1 MKIIY
6 IDFTSGDIYDAK
18 GAPFANQ
25 NQLISYL
32 ENTEDYEIHYV
43 TDGGT
48 SETPSEWTPYT
59 GFESMSVSSL
69 FAIDNNFISSY
80 EGKNLSAI
88 ESGGSV
94 SSISVEVSAT
104 ERYIPKTGVL
114 VLRNAG
120 GEEQSFAYVSRSAIE
135 KGYAFTLGAAETADY
150 AFEEGAT
157 VSVPESLMILA
168 EGDYDAET
176 NAVNYVDDSRKS
188 EGIFGVHFLTMS
200 DKLMEN
206 FEFTNTE
213 SLQLTAEHAIL
224 SNGETIKRFQFR
236 IHINKPIAFQ
246 RSADVPESNAMGIA
260 SQSWVLS
267 LLRNKFE
274 FQFSA
279 DGSTDWHDIQNQE
292 TDQYY
297 RQRISVVGADWSD
310 AMYIPRGPAGEDG
323 TPAPELKTQYSVD
336 GSTLWHDE
344 YAEDDA
350 YMRTS
355 SDNGESWSGAIRI
368 LGQQGT
374 AGSSSYTY
382 VAYASDASGSGF
394 SLTPSDTL
402 KYRAEIHSE
411 TAIESPDTDDFS
423 GAVWVK
429 YIGNDGQE
437 GAEGKS
443 AYQLWLEQEGNEGKS
458 LDDFFNAYRGSDG
471 TGLTVRGAYDPAST
485 YQKTDTATDAVQY
498 NGSLWGYIN
507 TAAGSGNAPPESAA
521 TVSND
526 YWTLLVAK
534 GETGSDGRGI
544 ASIEKTGTS
553 GKVDTYTITYT
564 DETTSTF
571 TVTNGTDG
579 TDGQDGSD
587 GLTPS
592 IDPDTKHWMIGGSD
606 TGVVAEAKLEG
617 GTAEITEVADNIA
630 TLSGT
635 NVPVGVR
642 TNSGTYYPIEKG
654 SVVIDITNG
663 QIKLDVTP
671 YLAYDNA
678 ASFTG
683 PWTVYYAAGSKGDKG
698 DNALSF
704 QIGTVTTLAAGAS
717 ATAEAAISDEG
728 LVTLNLGIPQ
738 GANGADGQDGSD
750 GEDADATAA
759 IDAHNSDASAH
770 TAIQNKFA
778 SYLPLAGGTMTGVI
792 NRNGALVQNTVS
804 GGSVSLIASHTGAT
818 EKGAALYLWD
828 EANSTYP
835 GYFILRAGHTSGYS
849 DLRGTAPGGLTWR
862 GASLIGECSKTMNG
876 YTKLPNGI
884 IIQWGSTS
892 STASS
897 VSATFPV
904 AFTAAPI
911 VIPHSPSDGVGI
923 AVSATTTSATFTI
936 SSGSI
941 NVRYIAIGY

>member
-135 KGYAFTLGAAETADY
+135 KDYAFTLGAAETADY

-236 IHINKPIAFQ
+236 IYINKPIAFQ

-458 LDDFFNAYRGSDG
+458 LDDFFNAYRGADG
-471 TGLTVRGAYDPAST
+471 TGLTVRGAYDAAST

-849 DLRGTAPGGLTWR
+849 DLMGTAPGRLTWR
-862 GASLIGECSKTMNG
+862 GASLIGECSKTING

-884 IIQWGSTS
+884 IIQWGSTA

-897 VSATFPV
+897 VSATFPI
-904 AFTAAPI
+904 AFTAVPI
-911 VIPHSPSDGVGI
+911 VIPNNPTTGVCVTV
-923 AVSATTTSATFTI
+923 AATTTSATFTI